1 MSLRHL
7 LYATA
12 AGLLMA
18 GCATAPDPSQPFQ
31 VWKNEKGEDVLAL
44 YVRFTSGAPFN
55 ANSIGPAAISKDD
68 QGFVSIQV
76 PVTNN
81 SPHRKTANIGWE
93 WKKADGM
100 VARSP
105 LGSYLRAINIAG
117 RDTQL
122 VRSVSSAPEPRIV
135 TLTIHPAN

>member
-1 MSLRHL
+1 MTARQL
-7 LYATA
+7 LTATA
-12 AGLLMA
+12 ACLLMA
-18 GCATAPDPSQPFQ
+18 GCATTDPSQPFQ
-31 VWKNEKGEDVLAL
+31 VWKDEKGQDVLAL
-44 YVRFTSGAPFN
+44 YVRFTSGAPLN
-55 ANSIGPAAISKDD
+55 AASVGPAAISKDD

-76 PVTNN
+76 PLTNN
-81 SPHRKTANIGWE
+81 SPMRKTANVGWE

-105 LGSYLRAINIAG
+105 LGSTLRNINIAG